1 MINCFYNKFGI
12 NILAIILALLIVF
25 VSNFLF
31 EKVWSKDN
39 ISNSINI
46 DSLEIVKEETK
57 KQENIEDNKDLEN
70 EKEVDILNKIDKS
83 MNELNSENKVS
94 KKESAMLK
102 QINEDEIIYNK
113 KWYLEIKKIDL
124 IAEISEGT
132 EESVLD
138 EYIGHFSET
147 PVNVGNVGLAAH
159 NRGYKNNYFSRL
171 KELEIG
177 DKIYYYINGHKFE
190 YEVLEILIIY
200 ETDWDKLKDTKDN
213 RITMITCVENREKYR
228 LCIQAKRV
236 KEE

>member
-1 MINCFYNKFGI
+1 MINCFYNKFSI

-25 VSNFLF
+25 LGSFFF
-31 EKVWSKDN
+31 EKVWDKN
-39 ISNSINI
+39 VVSNSINI
-46 DSLEIVKEETK
+46 GYLETDEEKT
-57 KQENIEDNKDLEN
+57 EDK
-70 EKEVDILNKIDKS
+70 KEVDNLNKVIES
-83 MNELNSENKVS
+83 VNELNSTNKVN

-113 KWYLEIKKIDL
+113 KWYLEIEKINL
-124 IAEISEGT
+124 MAEISEGT

-138 EYIGHFSET
+138 YYIGHFSET

-177 DKIYYYINGHKFE
+177 DKINYYINGHKFE
-190 YEVLEILIIY
+190 YEVSEILIIY
-200 ETDWDKLKDTKDN
+200 ETDWEKLKDTKDN
-213 RITMITCVENREKYR
+213 RITMITCIENREKYR
-228 LCIQAKRV
+228 LCVQAKRV

>member
-1 MINCFYNKFGI
+1 MINCFYNKFSI

-25 VSNFLF
+25 FSSFFF
-31 EKVWSKDN
+31 EKVWDKN
-39 ISNSINI
+39 VVSNSINI
-46 DSLEIVKEETK
+46 GYLETEEEKTENKKEIY
-57 KQENIEDNKDLEN
+57 N
-70 EKEVDILNKIDKS
+70 LNKATES
-83 MNELNSENKVS
+83 VNELNSTNKVN
-94 KKESAMLK
+94 KKESVILK

-113 KWYLEIKKIDL
+113 KWYLEIEKINL

-138 EYIGHFSET
+138 DYIGHFSET

-228 LCIQAKRV
+228 LCVQAKRV

>member
-1 MINCFYNKFGI
+1 MVNCFYNKFSI

-25 VSNFLF
+25 LGSFFF
-31 EKVWSKDN
+31 EKVWDKN
-39 ISNSINI
+39 VVSNSINI
-46 DSLEIVKEETK
+46 GYLETEEEKT
-57 KQENIEDNKDLEN
+57 EDK
-70 EKEVDILNKIDKS
+70 KEVDNLNKVIES
-83 MNELNSENKVS
+83 VNELNSTNKVN

-113 KWYLEIKKIDL
+113 KWYLEIEKIDL

-138 EYIGHFSET
+138 DYIGHFSET

-171 KELEIG
+171 KELKIG
-177 DKIYYYINGHKFE
+177 DKINYYINGHKFE
-190 YEVLEILIIY
+190 YEVSEILIIY
-200 ETDWDKLKDTKDN
+200 ETDWEKLKDTKDN
-213 RITMITCVENREKYR
+213 RITMITCIENREKYR
-228 LCIQAKRV
+228 LCVQAKRV

>member
-1 MINCFYNKFGI
+1 MVNCFYNKFSI

-25 VSNFLF
+25 LGSFFF
-31 EKVWSKDN
+31 EKVWDKN
-39 ISNSINI
+39 VVSNSINI
-46 DSLEIVKEETK
+46 GYLETEEEKTENKKEIY
-57 KQENIEDNKDLEN
+57 N
-70 EKEVDILNKIDKS
+70 LNKATES
-83 MNELNSENKVS
+83 VNELNSTNKVN
-94 KKESAMLK
+94 KKESGILK

-113 KWYLEIKKIDL
+113 KWYLEIEKIDL

-171 KELEIG
+171 KELKIG
-177 DKIYYYINGHKFE
+177 DKINYYINGHKFE
-190 YEVLEILIIY
+190 YEVSEILIIY
-200 ETDWDKLKDTKDN
+200 ETDWEKLKDTKDN
-213 RITMITCVENREKYR
+213 RITMITCIENREKYR
-228 LCIQAKRV
+228 LCVQAKRV

>member
-1 MINCFYNKFGI
+1 MINCFYNKFSI

-25 VSNFLF
+25 FSSFFF
-31 EKVWSKDN
+31 EKVWDKN
-39 ISNSINI
+39 VVSNSINI
-46 DSLEIVKEETK
+46 GYLETEEEKTENKKEIY
-57 KQENIEDNKDLEN
+57 N
-70 EKEVDILNKIDKS
+70 LNKATES
-83 MNELNSENKVS
+83 VNELNSTNKVN
-94 KKESAMLK
+94 KKESVILK

-113 KWYLEIKKIDL
+113 KWYLEIEKINL

-138 EYIGHFSET
+138 DYIGHFSET

>member
-1 MINCFYNKFGI
+1 MINCFYNKFSI

-70 EKEVDILNKIDKS
+70 EKEEDILNKIDKS

-132 EESVLD
+132 EEMYWMS
-138 EYIGHFSET
+138 I
-147 PVNVGNVGLAAH
+147 
-159 NRGYKNNYFSRL
+159 
-171 KELEIG
+171 
-177 DKIYYYINGHKFE
+177 
-190 YEVLEILIIY
+190 
-200 ETDWDKLKDTKDN
+200 
-213 RITMITCVENREKYR
+213 
-228 LCIQAKRV
+228 
-236 KEE
+236 

>member
-1 MINCFYNKFGI
+1 MINCFYNKFSI

-25 VSNFLF
+25 LGSFFF
-31 EKVWSKDN
+31 EKVWDKN
-39 ISNSINI
+39 VVSNSINI
-46 DSLEIVKEETK
+46 GYLETEEEKT
-57 KQENIEDNKDLEN
+57 EDK
-70 EKEVDILNKIDKS
+70 KEVDNLNKVIES
-83 MNELNSENKVS
+83 VNELNSTNKVN

-113 KWYLEIKKIDL
+113 KWYLEIEKINL
-124 IAEISEGT
+124 MAEISEGT

-138 EYIGHFSET
+138 YYIGHFSET

-177 DKIYYYINGHKFE
+177 DKINYYINGHKFE
-190 YEVLEILIIY
+190 YEVSEILIIY
-200 ETDWDKLKDTKDN
+200 ETDWEKLKDTKDN
-213 RITMITCVENREKYR
+213 RITMITCIENREKYR
-228 LCIQAKRV
+228 LCVQAKRV

>member
-25 VSNFLF
+25 FSSFFF
-31 EKVWSKDN
+31 EKVWDKN
-39 ISNSINI
+39 VVSNSINI
-46 DSLEIVKEETK
+46 GYLETEEEKTENKKEIY
-57 KQENIEDNKDLEN
+57 N
-70 EKEVDILNKIDKS
+70 LNKATES
-83 MNELNSENKVS
+83 VNELNSTNKVN
-94 KKESAMLK
+94 KKESVILK

-113 KWYLEIKKIDL
+113 KWYLEIEKINL

-138 EYIGHFSET
+138 DYIGHFSET

-171 KELEIG
+171 KELKIG
-177 DKIYYYINGHKFE
+177 DKINYYINGHKFE
-190 YEVLEILIIY
+190 YEVSEILIIY
-200 ETDWDKLKDTKDN
+200 ETDWEKLKDTKDN
-213 RITMITCVENREKYR
+213 RITMITCIENREKYR
-228 LCIQAKRV
+228 LCVQAKRV